1 MLCCRGW
8 CEFFETFVDWSWR
21 ETCNR
26 FASATLC
33 HPTILCVCWR
43 VQLFMCSCNASWPFP
58 VAGLTVILS
67 LQSTAFTITMLMLC
81 DADDVAECAI
91 GISAA
96 LGSMSSRWKGM
107 HFAHAEWVKSKKSSW
122 NAWREKGKKMEKGQ
136 KTRWKT
142 SSESSLLLK
151 THCFIASHF
160 TLRVVLHRCLFVVA
174 EPSAASASAARGP
187 SLRAHRGRS
196 LRFSAERFRCTDAWK
211 NKEKYMNMIEYVQIL
226 RWIWKILIFRN
237 TTFCLFFWNHLKFNQ
252 KDRWSSPPPRR
263 SPEMICRT
271 CRSPKASSAKMLW
284 VAVQTNLYTFYVS
297 TFPSLTSTRCSNW
310 LQIVLILLRL
320 AVYEQ
325 GFSDLCLRRCFWPLH
340 VHSYFMNT
348 WQVGQSL
355 GSWQAIPMKWDQC
368 DPSWCKQLSSV
379 RNDYPNGKWSLS
391 KLSRLPWS
399 ALPRV
404 SVSHP
409 LEHVPRNLKMC
420 SVVTWS
426 ELLNCD
432 WRACEFW

>member
-1 MLCCRGW
+1 
-8 CEFFETFVDWSWR
+8 
-21 ETCNR
+21 
-26 FASATLC
+26 
-33 HPTILCVCWR
+33 
-43 VQLFMCSCNASWPFP
+43 MCSCNASWPFP

-67 LQSTAFTITMLMLC
+67 LQSTAFIITILMLC

-96 LGSMSSRWKGM
+96 LGWWKGLD
-107 HFAHAEWVKSKKSSW
+107 FAHVEWVKSKESSW
-122 NAWREKGKKMEKGQ
+122 NVWREKSKKMEKGQ
-136 KTRWKT
+136 KTIWKN
-142 SSESSLLLK
+142 E
-151 THCFIASHF
+151 FWNFAAASHF
-160 TLRVVLHRCLFVVA
+160 TLFYIGFSLLSLSPPRLPLRLEVRA
-174 EPSAASASAARGP
+174 SERTAAGRSASPLSNAFDAPMHGKIMIFFISNP
-187 SLRAHRGRS
+187 PMSLEN
-196 LRFSAERFRCTDAWK
+196 LDFSKYNFSKYHWK
-211 NKEKYMNMIEYVQIL
+211 FK
-226 RWIWKILIFRN
+226 
-237 TTFCLFFWNHLKFNQ
+237 Q
-252 KDRWSSPPPRR
+252 KDLWSSPSPRR

-271 CRSPKASSAKMLW
+271 CRSPKASSTKMLW

-310 LQIVLILLRL
+310 LQIVLILLRF

-325 GFSDLCLRRCFWPLH
+325 GSSDLCLRRCLWPLH
-340 VHSYFMNT
+340 VHSYFMNI

-420 SVVTWS
+420 KFERVVTWS

-432 WRACEFW
+432 WRACEFWCGSSRILNTATVTFSQLQSQKYPSFQAFKLLEVNFHSASLKYSEWRKRSALMQCTFTFGL